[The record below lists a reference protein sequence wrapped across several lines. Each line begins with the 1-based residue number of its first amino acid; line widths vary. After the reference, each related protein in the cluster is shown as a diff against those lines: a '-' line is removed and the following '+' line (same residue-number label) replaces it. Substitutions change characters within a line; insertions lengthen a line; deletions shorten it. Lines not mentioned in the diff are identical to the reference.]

1 VLAFTIRRLGWS
13 VMLCLV
19 LSLITFVIFYV
30 VPRQQ
35 RVQRLQGRFV
45 DIQRAQ
51 QFSGPVVYQYGR
63 WVSGVARGSLG
74 RSYVSRQA
82 VSSILLDATPVT
94 LSLTIGGAVIW
105 MLIAVPLGVF
115 SALWP
120 RSSIDRT
127 ATVLVLIGIS
137 THPLWLGLVLSYL
150 LGNQLHALPVAG
162 YCDMFNSPTTCG
174 GPVQWFTHLLMPW
187 FTFALVFAAL
197 YVRMI
202 RASVIEALQEDYV
215 RQARAKGMSEW
226 GAVRSHVL
234 PNAFLSV
241 VPMVAMDISR
251 FALPTALFVE
261 TAFGLPGLGRVLRD
275 ALIRNDLPVIVGVVV
290 VTAVV
295 IAVLNFVGE
304 LIQVMV
310 DPRVKMRVAPAPS

>member
-1 VLAFTIRRLGWS
+1 
-13 VMLCLV
+13 MLCLV
-19 LSLITFVIFYV
+19 LSLLTFTIFYI
-30 VPRQQ
+30 VPRQH
-35 RVQRLQGRFV
+35 RIQRLRGTFV
-45 DIQRAQ
+45 DVQRAQ
-51 QFSGPVVYQYGR
+51 QFNGPVVIQYAH
-63 WVSGVARGSLG
+63 WVSGVARGSMG
-74 RSYVSRQA
+74 HSYVSRRP
-82 VSSILLDATPVT
+82 VSAILIDATPVT
-94 LSLTIGGAVIW
+94 LSLAIGGAVIW
-105 MLIAVPLGVF
+105 MLIAVPLGIL

-120 RSSIDRT
+120 RSSVDRT

-137 THPLWLGLVLSYL
+137 THPLWLGLVLSYVF
-150 LGNQLHALPVAG
+150 GYQLHALPIAG
-162 YCDMFNSPTTCG
+162 YCDMFNSASTCG

-202 RASVIEALQEDYV
+202 RASVAEALQEDYV
-215 RQARAKGMSEW
+215 RLARAKGMTEW

-290 VTAVV
+290 ITAVV
-295 IAVLNFVGE
+295 IALCNFVGE
-304 LIQVMV
+304 VVQVMV
-310 DPRVKMRVAPAPS
+310 DPRLKLRVASAPSY

>member
-1 VLAFTIRRLGWS
+1 
-13 VMLCLV
+13 MLCLV

-51 QFSGPVVYQYGR
+51 QFSG
-63 WVSGVARGSLG
+63 

-82 VSSILLDATPVT
+82 VSQILLDAKPVT

-150 LGNQLHALPVAG
+150 LGNQLHAPPVAG
-162 YCDMFNSPTTCG
+162 YCDMFNSPTTGG
-174 GPVQWFTHLLMPW
+174 GPVQWFTHLLMPG
-187 FTFALVFAAL
+187 
-197 YVRMI
+197 
-202 RASVIEALQEDYV
+202 S
-215 RQARAKGMSEW
+215 
-226 GAVRSHVL
+226 RSRWCS
-234 PNAFLSV
+234 P
-241 VPMVAMDISR
+241 
-251 FALPTALFVE
+251 
-261 TAFGLPGLGRVLRD
+261 
-275 ALIRNDLPVIVGVVV
+275 
-290 VTAVV
+290 
-295 IAVLNFVGE
+295 
-304 LIQVMV
+304 
-310 DPRVKMRVAPAPS
+310 PSTCA